1 MNASDEI
8 IEKGVVVIEGA
19 RIVAVGHDALMS
31 DYEFEEMIDAHGG
44 IIMPGFIN
52 GHGHVSMSIFRTLGE
67 DIPNRLQRFLFPLED
82 RLICE
87 EYVRKG
93 AMLGIAEMILGG
105 VTTFVDMY
113 YFEDE
118 VAKAAKEMGIRAI
131 VGETIIDRIAP
142 DAQLPYEGMIH
153 AKRLIEKW
161 RGDEWITPAL
171 APHATYSN
179 DEAHLKEICEISKEL
194 DVPVLMHV
202 SEMTYEISKFREA
215 YQMSPVQYLDHI
227 GVLNDKLIAAHVV
240 YADEADLELLAKH
253 DVGVVHC
260 VAANAKS
267 GRPVSPVDEMLKH
280 GVMTGIGTDGPMSG
294 NTLDVIGLL
303 DQVTK
308 VQKINAQDNTV
319 LTAREVVEMGT
330 ILGAKAIHM
339 ADQIGSLEVGKMADV
354 IIIDT
359 SRPHLQP
366 IYDYYSALVYGAY
379 PQDVVFSMIH
389 GQIVMKDRK
398 LLTGDLAQII
408 KAVQKISGKI
418 KAEMVEM

>member
-1 MNASDEI
+1 MNASSEI
-8 IEKGVVVIEGA
+8 IEKGVVVIEDA
-19 RIVAVGHDALMS
+19 RIVAVGNEALM
-31 DYEFEEMIDAHGG
+31 DEYEFEEIIDAYGG

-87 EYVRKG
+87 DYVQKG
-93 AMLGIAEMILGG
+93 AMLGIAEMIMGG

-118 VAKAAKEMGIRAI
+118 VAKAAKEMGMRAI

-142 DAQLPYEGMIH
+142 DSDSPYQGIEH
-153 AKRLIEKW
+153 AKTLIEKW
-161 RGDEWITPAL
+161 YGDELITPAL

-179 DEAHLKEICEISKEL
+179 DEAHLREICEMSKAL
-194 DVPVLMHV
+194 NVPVLMHV

-227 GVLNDKLIAAHVV
+227 GVLNNKLIAAHVV
-240 YADEADLELLAKH
+240 YADETDFALLAKH

-267 GRPVSPVDEMLKH
+267 GRPVSPVNEMLKQ
-280 GVMTGIGTDGPMSG
+280 GVKIGLGTDGPMSG

-308 VQKINAQDNTV
+308 VQKISVQDNTV
-319 LTAREVVEMGT
+319 LTAREAVEMGT

-339 ADQIGSLEVGKMADV
+339 ADQIGSLEVGKLAD
-354 IIIDT
+354 IIIIET
-359 SRPHLQP
+359 NAPHLQP

-379 PQDVVFSMIH
+379 PSDVVFSMIH
-389 GQIVMKDRK
+389 GQTVMKDRK
-398 LLTGDLAQII
+398 LLTGDLPLII
-408 KAVQKISGKI
+408 KDVQEIALTI
-418 KAEMVEM
+418 KAEIIEM

>member
-1 MNASDEI
+1 MNASGEI
-8 IEKGVVVIEGA
+8 IENGAVVIEGA
-19 RIVAVGHDALMS
+19 RIVALGNEALMGG
-31 DYEFEEMIDAHGG
+31 YEFEEMIDARGG

-52 GHGHVSMSIFRTLGE
+52 GHGHVSMSVFRTLGE
-67 DIPNRLQRFLFPLED
+67 DVPNRLQRFLFPLED

-87 EYVRKG
+87 NYVRKG

-118 VAKAAKEMGIRAI
+118 VAKAAKEMGMRAI

-142 DAQLPYEGMIH
+142 DAQLPYEGIMH
-153 AKRLIEKW
+153 AKALIEKW
-161 RGDEWITPAL
+161 RGDDLITPAL

-202 SEMTYEISKFREA
+202 SEMAYEISKFREV
-215 YQMSPVQYLDHI
+215 YQLSPVQYLDHI
-227 GVLNDKLIAAHVV
+227 GVLNNKLIAAHVV
-240 YADEADLELLAKH
+240 YADEADFALLAKH

-267 GRPVSPVDEMLKH
+267 GRPVSPVNEMLKR
-280 GVMTGIGTDGPMSG
+280 GVKVGLGTDGPMSG

-303 DQVTK
+303 DQVAK
-308 VQKINAQDNTV
+308 VQKINEKDNTV

-339 ADQIGSLEVGKMADV
+339 DAKVGSLEVGKLADV

-359 SRPHLQP
+359 IAPHLQP

-389 GQIVMKDRK
+389 GKTVMQDRK
-398 LLTGDLAQII
+398 LLTGDLPQII
-408 KAVQKISGKI
+408 KAVQKISKKI